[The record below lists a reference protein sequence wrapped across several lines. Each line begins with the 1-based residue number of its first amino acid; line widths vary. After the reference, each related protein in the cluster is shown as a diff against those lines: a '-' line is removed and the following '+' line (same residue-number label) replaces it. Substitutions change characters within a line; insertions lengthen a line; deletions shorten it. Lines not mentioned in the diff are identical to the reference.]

1 MLYEG
6 AEFVIGN
13 HWVLVDIIDVEV
25 IDSKHGV
32 ANVDYRVVDIE
43 ELDTTQFFD
52 LDYDQ
57 LHDEVNEFAME
68 IKDK

>member
-6 AEFVIGN
+6 AEFEIGN
-13 HWVLVDIIDVEV
+13 HWVLVDV
-25 IDSKHGV
+25 ISVDGDD
-32 ANVDYRVVDIE
+32 VDYRVVDIE
-43 ELDTTQFFD
+43 ELETTQFFD

>member
-1 MLYEG
+1 MLYAG
-6 AEFVIGN
+6 AEFEIGN
-13 HWVLVDIIDVEV
+13 HWVLVDIIGVEV
-25 IDSKHGV
+25 IDSKRGV

-43 ELDTTQFFD
+43 ELETTQFFD

>member
-1 MLYEG
+1 MLYAG
-6 AEFVIGN
+6 AEFEIGN
-13 HWVLVDIIDVEV
+13 HWVLVDIIGVEV
-25 IDSKHGV
+25 IDSKRGV

-43 ELDTTQFFD
+43 ELETTQFFD

-57 LHDEVNEFAME
+57 LYDEVNEFAME

>member
-1 MLYEG
+1 MLYAG
-6 AEFVIGN
+6 AEFEIGN
-13 HWVLVDIIDVEV
+13 HWVLVDIIGVEV
-25 IDSKHGV
+25 IDSKRGV

-43 ELDTTQFFD
+43 ELQTTQFFD

>member
-1 MLYEG
+1 MLYEA